1 MNQFEGVFYMREFFH
16 ILVIKSPIGRFAM
29 SYSNGAQN
37 QTKDHVYKSNDEY
50 VKNVFRQDDAVK
62 GKTMRSRVTEIF
74 AKMINQIESHHA

>member
-1 MNQFEGVFYMREFFH
+1 MC
-16 ILVIKSPIGRFAM
+16 
-29 SYSNGAQN
+29 YSNGAQN

-74 AKMINQIESHHA
+74 AKMINQIENHHA